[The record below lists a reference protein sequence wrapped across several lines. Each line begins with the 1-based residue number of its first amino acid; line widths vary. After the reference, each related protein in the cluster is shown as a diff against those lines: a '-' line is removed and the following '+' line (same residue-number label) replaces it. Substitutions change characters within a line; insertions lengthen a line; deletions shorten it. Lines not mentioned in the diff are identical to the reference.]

1 MFRSS
6 NKGWESYNHAEGWMP
21 CNRAMIVDAGDNI
34 LEDLPAKNHARLAD
48 KYRKEIQQG
57 IVVLVGL
64 AIKT

>member
-21 CNRAMIVDAGDNI
+21 CNRAMIVD
-34 LEDLPAKNHARLAD
+34 